1 MELNYRLIGKRIRRY
16 RLSKNITQEELAF
29 QINTSA
35 AYISNIECGKKKA
48 SLQKLCEISEVLG
61 ITMNDLIY
69 NSSEHLSG
77 FSNKEFNELMSLCSK
92 EEQNNLI
99 EYISSIIQTFI
110 T

>member
-35 AYISNIECGKKKA
+35 AYVSNIERGKKKA

-69 NSSEHLSG
+69 NSSEQLSG

-99 EYISSIIQTFI
+99 EDISSIIQTFI